1 MLKNIKKIW
10 KELTT
15 QKNSDSKWVTVLSTG
30 DIYYSSIYKNALEN
44 ERIPVMVI
52 DQRDSSYN
60 TFGLIHIQ
68 VLKEDVIKAQ
78 KILNSPDE

>member
-1 MLKNIKKIW
+1 MLKYLKKIW

-15 QKNSDSKWVTVLSTG
+15 QKNSNSKWVTVLSTS
-30 DIYYSSIYKNALEN
+30 DIYYSSICKNTLAN
-44 ERIPVMVI
+44 ARIPVMII

-60 TFGLIHIQ
+60 MFGLIHLQ
-68 VLKEDVIKAQ
+68 VLQEDVIKAQ